1 MLDHLLEI
9 GVLLL
14 IAPAVS
20 LSTTKNND
28 YYDFR
33 ERCINAML
41 IQAVISIVLILIG
54 IGTLLKG

>member
-1 MLDHLLEI
+1 MLDNLLEI

-20 LSTTKNND
+20 LSITKNND
-28 YYDFR
+28 YYDFG
-33 ERCINAML
+33 EHCINVML
-41 IQAVISIVLILIG
+41 MQAVISIVLILIG

>member
-14 IAPAVS
+14 VAPAVS

-28 YYDFR
+28 YYDFG

>member
-28 YYDFR
+28 YYDFE